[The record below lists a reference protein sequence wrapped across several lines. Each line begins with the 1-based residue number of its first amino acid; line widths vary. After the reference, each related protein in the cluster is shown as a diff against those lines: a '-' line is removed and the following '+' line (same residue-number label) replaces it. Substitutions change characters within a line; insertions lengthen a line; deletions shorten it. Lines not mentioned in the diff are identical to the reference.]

1 MAFKRMPPTMRAG
14 LIITGAGGVLD
25 IGYHVLTMPSYLGD
39 AGHGVTLL
47 GMLITIGGLVTV
59 ALRASHNADLQEGE
73 LT

>member
-14 LIITGAGGVLD
+14 LIITGLGGALD
-25 IGYHVLTMPSYLGD
+25 IGYHVLTIPRYLGD

-47 GMLITIGGLVTV
+47 GMLITVGGLVTF
-59 ALRASHNADLQEGE
+59 ARRASHNADPREGE